1 MNLIQS
7 RPSTTAMPYTAE
19 ISRSNPTCFLFLIDQ
34 SESMSEQLPDAGKSK
49 AEALADATN
58 RLLQTL
64 VLRCV
69 RGETVLDRFQVGV
82 IGYGSRVGP
91 ALGGA
96 LTDKALVQL
105 SELAMNP
112 LRVEQR
118 SRKVPDGAGGLVDQ
132 SFKFPLWFEP
142 VAAGQ
147 TPLCG
152 ALDLAWQTLVG
163 FLQRYPEC
171 YPPLAINITDGRPTD
186 GNPEKHASLIRNL
199 GSKDGNVLFFNV
211 HMSIYAKGTSEFPDR
226 EDDLPNDYAKQLFRM
241 SSLLPPPMRE
251 TARREGY
258 RVTEATRGF
267 VYNADIV
274 SVIRFLDIGTR
285 VDPKNLR

>member
-1 MNLIQS
+1 
-7 RPSTTAMPYTAE
+7 MPYTAE
-19 ISRSNPTCFLFLIDQ
+19 ISRTNPTCFLFLIDQ
-34 SESMSEQLPDAGKSK
+34 SESMIEKLADGDKSK
-49 AEALADATN
+49 AEAVADATN
-58 RLLQTL
+58 RLLQAL

-82 IGYGSRVGP
+82 IGYGSQVGP

-96 LTDKALVQL
+96 LAGKTLVQL
-105 SELAMNP
+105 SELALNP
-112 LRVEQR
+112 LRIEQR
-118 SRKVPDGAGGLVDQ
+118 TRQVPDGSGGTVDQ
-132 SFKFPLWFEP
+132 SYKFPLWFEP
-142 VAAGQ
+142 VTKGQ

-186 GNPEKHASLIRNL
+186 GNPERHASLIRSL
-199 GSKDGNVLFFNV
+199 GSKDGNVLLFNV
-211 HMSIYAKGTSEFPDR
+211 HISIYAKGTIEFPDR
-226 EDDLPNDYAKQLFRM
+226 EEGLPNDYAKQLFRM
-241 SSLLPPPMRE
+241 SSPLPPPMRE
-251 TARREGY
+251 TARREGFK
-258 RVTEATRGF
+258 VTEATRGF
-267 VYNADIV
+267 VYNADIG